1 MRLRTIA
8 LGLAMILLALFASTG
23 VAAATAP
30 TSTPVNASAA
40 QVARYLFVAGDV
52 GRLSMIPSGTDS
64 LVLEKVLQE
73 LYAANP
79 SLDPHTAAADIQT
92 LEPALQ
98 SVTPDTLIV
107 MGGNQRILA
116 ILHALSA
123 ANPPAAVSQALSQVT
138 DHALND
144 VAQSALGLGQHF
156 NPSADSMS
164 TIAYSTFSP
173 AQTLADSA
181 SLAAGNRSFGQARD
195 LLWKQASHESVFD
208 GAQTLLA
215 ENPALQNDA
224 IKGFMALVGSDGALS
239 TTAGTLEG
247 LIKNSITQIGN
258 QTCQPADGTSGTSP
272 SDCTSGALHDAE
284 QVTQQCADA
293 ATQACTDAKN
303 QTQSDA
309 GPEIATIGQQRS
321 AASAAAVAL
330 GTADPG
336 LEAAEIAESQAAS
349 DVAYDESQYLDY
361 ATIRAIEMT
370 TIDVAKLGI
379 GLASA
384 EINPLGAI
392 SALLSVIGDTT
403 GYGFANPDATILESI
418 QDVSR
423 QLAAFEHYTS
433 IAIESVDLQIG
444 ALSKQLSTE
453 FESISA
459 QLSGISDT
467 LTSLGGQ
474 LSNLQGAID
483 RLDAD
488 VQALFAQ
495 GAQNDL
501 VQAINTYIGYAA
513 KNPGHTLDYNQFNT
527 AAETFLTNATTV
539 ATSVT
544 QLKKLAG
551 SDFSAQGANGLL
563 TGADAGTLDSDINLF
578 NYFPGNVT
586 DSTPVLGWP
595 DSSQNL
601 ASTCGSASAPQ
612 DYYCLPNPSYW
623 ALAAQAYAQL
633 LMENPQFVN
642 SSRLGELQRIVADG
656 KTISDAMARLS
667 ANDAGP
673 EAGTPPGTGNKLLD
687 AAVAYYRYW
696 GGGAPHAFG
705 TTPSLTQVLLDEEA
719 GYLKSQSATGVDPW
733 GGPKQSPDENTL
745 QQSASFTKIP
755 LCTAFAQPLGNAIDP
770 NKFVLPKLPVQM
782 IAFLPVQVQNAVR
795 LGVGRVQPC
804 WQAAFSGWHVG
815 PDGNSVVGTLSMEVS
830 YNYVS
835 GDGTLNETVGIS
847 QGSINVPDCTGVAQN
862 SPIGETQGLD
872 DVLGINAVI
881 DNWPGVS
888 APNANCVDMSLVLG
902 NSSNEHPFYQP
913 DVAAS
918 IEPALNTV
926 LTALQKGVYNDMLSA
941 LQTNDG
947 GVRDAAERWGGASA
961 LLNGYVSLGLPQ
973 SLATDDTLRG
983 LIDGTEAN
991 PFTPTNVSGT
1001 PLLQVGPAPEG
1012 TALLQNVYKAALNQ
1026 MPNADPIGDIGFLVD
1041 NRAINLLYA
1050 LHSDIV
1056 PPAQGGART
1065 TAARLGAAAAAEA
1078 SPALSQANAL
1088 ISPALDRLDAE
1099 DASLADATTNGV
1111 PLSVSLA
1118 GPGSGS
1124 VSGPGISCPSSCS
1137 GSYVPGTT
1145 ITLTPTPASG
1155 WAFTGWSGACSGTG
1169 PCTFVMG
1176 LFDTGVT
1183 ATFGPAVSGAGGP
1196 GTPAGPGGSGTNPI
1210 AHPATPKCT
1219 LRVPSKKVLLAK
1231 RRGKHASKQKPGTL
1245 SVTLSCDQATAVTL
1259 GGRVIKLVGKKPKH
1273 GKPGWVTTNLT
1284 RARRSVNAGAKLTLT
1299 VKLPTSAVSALGH
1312 GAKESVAFT
1321 LTATNANGTYR
1332 VSVTAGPLR
1341 GTH

>member
-1 MRLRTIA
+1 MRLRMIA
-8 LGLAMILLALFASTG
+8 LGLAVILLPLFASTG
-23 VAAATAP
+23 IASATAP
-30 TSTPVNASAA
+30 TNTPVNASAA

-52 GRLSMIPSGTDS
+52 GRLSMIPSGTES
-64 LVLEKVLQE
+64 LVLEKVLQQ

-79 SLDPHTAAADIQT
+79 SLDPHTAASDIQT
-92 LEPALQ
+92 LQSSLQ
-98 SVTPDTLIV
+98 SISPDTLIV

-116 ILHALSA
+116 ILHTLSA
-123 ANPPAAVSQALSQVT
+123 SNPTGAVSQALSQVI

-144 VAQSALGLGQHF
+144 TAQSTLALGQHF

-173 AQTLADSA
+173 AQTLADST
-181 SLAAGNRSFGQARD
+181 SLAAGNQSFGQARD

-208 GAQTLLA
+208 DAQTLLA
-215 ENPALQNDA
+215 ENPALENDA
-224 IKGFMALVGSDGALS
+224 IKGFMALVGADGSLS

-258 QTCQPADGTSGTSP
+258 QTCRPADGTTGTSP
-272 SDCTSGALHDAE
+272 SDCASGALHDAE
-284 QVTQQCADA
+284 QVTQQCTSGDS
-293 ATQACTDAKN
+293 QACTDAKN
-303 QTQSDA
+303 QTQDDA
-309 GPEIATIGQQRS
+309 GPEITKIGQQRT
-321 AASAAAVAL
+321 AATAAAVAL
-330 GTADPG
+330 GSADPG
-336 LEAAEIAESQAAS
+336 LEAAEIAEAQAAS

-361 ATIRAIEMT
+361 ATIRAIEQT

-392 SALLSVIGDTT
+392 SALLSVVGDTT
-403 GYGFANPDATILESI
+403 GYAFANPDATILQSI

-453 FESISA
+453 FQSLSA
-459 QLSGISDT
+459 QLTGISDT

-474 LSNLQGAID
+474 LSTLQSSID

-495 GAQNDL
+495 GAQNSL
-501 VQAINTYIGYAA
+501 VQGINTYLGYAQ
-513 KNPGHTLDYNQFNT
+513 KNPGQALTYQQFND
-527 AAETFLTNATTV
+527 AAELFLTHATTI

-544 QLKKLAG
+544 ELKQLAA

-563 TGADAGTLDSDINLF
+563 TGSGAGTLDSDINLF
-578 NYFPGNVT
+578 NYFPGDVN

-595 DSSQNL
+595 DSSQSL
-601 ASTCGSASAPQ
+601 ASTCGSAAAPQ
-612 DYYCLPNPSYW
+612 NYFCLPNPSYW

-673 EAGTPPGTGNKLLD
+673 DGGTPPGTGNKLLD

-696 GGGAPHAFG
+696 GGVAPHAFG
-705 TTPSLTQVLLDEEA
+705 TTPSLSQVLQAEEDT
-719 GYLKSQSATGVDPW
+719 YLKSQNAAGVDPW

-745 QQSASFTKIP
+745 QQSGSFTKIP
-755 LCTAFAQPLGNAIDP
+755 LCTAFAQSLGSVIDP

-795 LGVGRVQPC
+795 LGIGRVQPC
-804 WQAAFSGWHVG
+804 WQAAFSGWHLGSDQTVH
-815 PDGNSVVGTLSMEVS
+815 GTLSMEVS

-835 GDGTLNETVGIS
+835 GDGTLNETVGIA
-847 QGSINVPDCTGVAQN
+847 QGSIDVPDCTGTAQN
-862 SPIGETQGLD
+862 SPLGETQGLD
-872 DVLGINAVI
+872 DLLGINAVI
-881 DNWPGVS
+881 DDWPGVS
-888 APNANCVDMSLVLG
+888 APNGNCVDMSLVLG
-902 NSSNEHPFYQP
+902 DSSNEHPFYP
-913 DVAAS
+913 SDVSAAV
-918 IEPALNTV
+918 EPAVNTV
-926 LTALQKGVYNDMLSA
+926 LGGLQRGVYNDMLSA

-983 LIDGTEAN
+983 LIDGTGAN
-991 PFTPTNVSGT
+991 PFTPSNISGT
-1001 PLLQVGPAPEG
+1001 PLLQVAPAPEG

-1026 MPNADPIGDIGFLVD
+1026 MPSADPIGDIGLMVD
-1041 NRAINLLYA
+1041 NRAINLFYA
-1050 LHSDIV
+1050 LHADIV
-1056 PPAQGGART
+1056 PSAQNGARA
-1065 TAARLGAAAAAEA
+1065 TAARLGSAAAAQA
-1078 SPALSQANAL
+1078 SPARSQANAL
-1088 ISPALDRLDAE
+1088 ISPALDRLNAE
-1099 DASLADATTNGV
+1099 DASLTDATTDGV
-1111 PLSVSLA
+1111 PLRVSLG

-1124 VSGPGISCPSSCS
+1124 VSGSGISCPSSCS
-1137 GSYVPGTT
+1137 GSYPPGTT
-1145 ITLTPTPASG
+1145 ITLSPSPASG
-1155 WAFTGWSGACSGTG
+1155 WAFTGWSGACSGIG
-1169 PCTFVMG
+1169 PCTFTMG
-1176 LFDTGVT
+1176 LFDTRVT
-1183 ATFGPAVSGAGGP
+1183 ATFGPPVSATGGP
-1196 GTPAGPGGSGTNPI
+1196 GTPAGPGGSATNPV
-1210 AHPATPKCT
+1210 APPAAPKCT
-1219 LRVPSKKVLLAK
+1219 LRVLGRKVLLAK
-1231 RRGKHASKQKPGTL
+1231 HRGKHASKQKPGTL
-1245 SVTLSCDQATAVTL
+1245 SVTLSCDQATGVTL
-1259 GGRVIKLVGKKPKH
+1259 GGRVIRLVGKKPSH
-1273 GKPGWVTTNLT
+1273 GKQRTVTTRLAQ
-1284 RARRSVNAGAKLTLT
+1284 ARRSVKPGAKMTLT
-1299 VKLPTSAVSALGH
+1299 VKLPAGAVTRLGQ
-1312 GAKESVAFT
+1312 GAKESVTFT
-1321 LTATNANGTYR
+1321 LVATNGNGTYR
-1332 VSVTAGPLR
+1332 VSVTAGPLK